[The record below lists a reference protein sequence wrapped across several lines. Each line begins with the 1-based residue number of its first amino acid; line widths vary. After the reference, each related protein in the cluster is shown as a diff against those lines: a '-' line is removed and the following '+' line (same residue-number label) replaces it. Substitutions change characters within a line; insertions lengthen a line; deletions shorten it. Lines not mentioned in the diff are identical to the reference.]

1 MAVYRKKLVDKDGN
15 TIIPAIGDIYGPVY
29 TARLS
34 SSSGG
39 IATYTFTPDTPVENS
54 RVYAVKFP
62 APTTNNTIIL
72 GDGTTFGSVL
82 VPPVAATDTPNYE
95 LLDTT
100 MINDTEPL
108 LLMYNGIQWV
118 CLNQKRSV
126 SSGDIDWT
134 TFKHPAP
141 TATILETIGTITST
155 RSYTA
160 PSNGFLIGK
169 GVSWANGG
177 KAGVFL
183 TNSDNYMVGGIPYTE
198 YAGNNQVAFC
208 VPVYKGQTV
217 YFRVSGGS
225 SRLEEVRLVASHS
238 EAGM

>member
-1 MAVYRKKLVDKDGN
+1 MAKIVTLKNNDDEEVYPVTTAEAVNGGLYADNGAEVTGVVPDVTTSRIEDGAVTSDK
-15 TIIPAIGDIYGPVY
+15 
-29 TARLS
+29 
-34 SSSGG
+34 
-39 IATYTFTPDTPVENS
+39 
-54 RVYAVKFP
+54 
-62 APTTNNTIIL
+62 
-72 GDGTTFGSVL
+72 
-82 VPPVAATDTPNYE
+82 
-95 LLDTT
+95 
-100 MINDTEPL
+100 
-108 LLMYNGIQWV
+108 
-118 CLNQKRSV
+118 
-126 SSGDIDWT
+126 IDWT

-169 GVSWANGG
+169 GVSWASGG

-183 TNSDNYMVGGIPYTE
+183 TNSDNYMVGGVPYTE

-238 EAGM
+238 EAGI